1 MPFYLDV
8 LGVECSYGAVKV
20 IDGMAFSIKQ
30 GCFAGIIG
38 PNGSGK
44 SDAFEVYQPR
54 PEAVRGTVLLEG
66 ESLYKMSPGSGQENG
81 RGTPGNSRQFP
92 LYGGRNNYDGPLPP
106 PGAL

>member
-44 SDAFEVYQPR
+44 STLLRCISRALKP
-54 PEAVRGTVLLEG
+54 VRGTVLLEG
-66 ESLYKMSPGSGQENG
+66 ESLYKMSPGK
-81 RGTPGNSRQFP
+81 RPGKWPWYPRKQPSISP
-92 LYGGRNNYDGPLPP
+92 LRWKK
-106 PGAL
+106 